1 MQRLFEGAA
10 DGHGLADGLHLRGE
24 RFVGT
29 GEFLEGETRDL
40 GDDVVDGGLEGGGC
54 VAGDVVL
61 QLIERVAD
69 GELGGDL
76 GDGETGGFGGER
88 GAAADAGVHLDD
100 DHAAGVGMD
109 SELDVG
115 SARLDADLADAG
127 EREVA
132 HDLVFAIR
140 ERLDR
145 GDGDGV
151 AGVDAHGVEVLDG
164 ADDDAVVG
172 FVPDDLHFELF
183 PAEQGLFDEDFGD
196 GGEVEAAGG
205 DGFEF
210 FLVVSDAAA
219 GAAEGVGRADDE
231 GHGADLFGDGAGF
244 FDGVGD
250 AGLGEVEPD
259 FEHGVFEEQAVLAFF
274 DGLGFGADHAD
285 AVFFEGACA
294 VQGHG
299 GIEGGLAAEG
309 GEEDVGLFLD
319 DDFFDDLG
327 GDGLDVGAE
336 GELGVGHDG
345 GRVRVDED
353 DLVAFFA
360 EGFAGLDA
368 GVVELT
374 ALADDDGAGADDE
387 DAFDGG
393 VFGHG
398 GKATSI

>member
-1 MQRLFEGAA
+1 M
-10 DGHGLADGLHLRGE
+10 H
-24 RFVGT
+24 
-29 GEFLEGETRDL
+29 
-40 GDDVVDGGLEGGGC
+40 
-54 VAGDVVL
+54 
-61 QLIERVAD
+61 
-69 GELGGDL
+69 
-76 GDGETGGFGGER
+76 
-88 GAAADAGVHLDD
+88 
-100 DHAAGVGMD
+100 
-109 SELDVG
+109 
-115 SARLDADLADAG
+115 
-127 EREVA
+127 
-132 HDLVFAIR
+132 
-140 ERLDR
+140 
-145 GDGDGV
+145 
-151 AGVDAHGVEVLDG
+151 AHGVEVLDG

-172 FVPDDLHFELF
+172 FVPNDLHFELF
-183 PAEQGLFDEDFGD
+183 PAEQGFLDEDFGD
-196 GGEVEAAGG
+196 GGEVEAGGG

-210 FLVVSDAAA
+210 FLVVGDAAA
-219 GAAEGVGRADDE
+219 GAAEGVGGADDE

-244 FDGVGD
+244 LDGVGD

-259 FEHGVFEEQAVLAFF
+259 FEHGFLEQEAVFAFF

-299 GIEGGLAAEG
+299 GVEGGLATEG
-309 GEEDVGLFLD
+309 GEEDVGLFFD
-319 DDFFDDLG
+319 DDFFDDFG

-336 GELGVGHDG
+336 RELGVGHDG

-398 GKATSI
+398 EKMTNVEFGMTNVGV